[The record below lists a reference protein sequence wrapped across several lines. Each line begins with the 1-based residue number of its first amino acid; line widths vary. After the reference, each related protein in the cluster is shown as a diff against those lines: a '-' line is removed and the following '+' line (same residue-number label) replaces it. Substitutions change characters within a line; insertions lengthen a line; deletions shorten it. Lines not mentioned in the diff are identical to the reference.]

1 MDIKMD
7 TSEHSCSQGLNSC
20 PSISN
25 NNSSNNSNKNQNNRS
40 IFQNCWFYFLS
51 TIGIFIC
58 FLRST
63 LASSMD
69 ATAAAAAVG
78 GGSQPSLG
86 GYRYSSVFSFE
97 KDFNDVEA
105 THWMKKNWQKSFI
118 YSGIYLIVIFGG
130 QHVMKDRPRLELRPL
145 LTVWNTILAVFS
157 IMGALRSWPEFL
169 YLITTHGFYHTVC
182 ISTMYKGVSGFWTY
196 LFVMSKLIELGD
208 TLFIILRKQQLI
220 FLHWYHH
227 ITVLC
232 YVWYCYRDHTA
243 AGQWFLVMNYT
254 VHSLMYTY
262 YAFRSMKFNPP
273 KWVMMTIT
281 TLQLV
286 QMIIGSFIA
295 VYTHMKM
302 QNGIFCN
309 QTQENVIFCM
319 IIYFSY
325 FILFAHFFYNTYI
338 AKKRNPNRNNISTT
352 DKRQTP
358 SVNAESS
365 SGDQKGNH
373 IDKNVKK
380 EQ

>member
-1 MDIKMD
+1 MNE
-7 TSEHSCSQGLNSC
+7 TEHACYQSLSDCSNANNST
-20 PSISN
+20 SN
-25 NNSSNNSNKNQNNRS
+25 NNQNNRGL
-40 IFQNCWFYFLS
+40 FQNCWFYFLT
-51 TIGIFIC
+51 TIGLFIC

-63 LASSMD
+63 FASSMD

-78 GGSQPSLG
+78 GGSQQPSLG
-86 GYRYSSVFSFE
+86 GYRYSSVFEFE
-97 KDFNDVEA
+97 KNFNDVEA
-105 THWMKKNWQKSFI
+105 THWMKKNWQKSFV
-118 YSGIYLIVIFGG
+118 YSGIYLVVIFGG
-130 QHVMKDRPRLELRPL
+130 QHLMKDRPRLELRPL

-232 YVWYCYRDHTA
+232 YVWYSYMDHTA
-243 AGQWFLVMNYT
+243 PGQWFLVMNYT
-254 VHSLMYTY
+254 VHALMYTY
-262 YAFRSMKFNPP
+262 YAFRSMKFKIS

-286 QMIIGSFIA
+286 QMVIGCFIA
-295 VYTHMKM
+295 VYTHVQM
-302 QNGIFCN
+302 QNGVFCN

-319 IIYFSY
+319 LIYFSY
-325 FILFAHFFYNTYI
+325 FILFAHFFYNTYFGRKQI
-338 AKKRNPNRNNISTT
+338 HNQSNISVTN
-352 DKRQTP
+352 KRLSP
-358 SVNAESS
+358 SSNTETS
-365 SGDQKGNH
+365 SGGCQTKPKPDHGIH
-373 IDKNVKK
+373 EKK